1 VTERDAA
8 PAAAEA
14 APEAAE
20 AAPAAASESNSRNLL
35 MRVVVAAVLIPL
47 AVAIAYAGGW
57 LWTALVTAAAI
68 GLFVEWLAVV
78 GLAGA
83 LALAIRGGVAL
94 ALGGICFAVG
104 RIDAA
109 LIVLAIGLVAIASTA
124 PDRRSWAAAGFCYA
138 AAAEIASVLLR
149 LDPVKGFAALMFVLV
164 IVWVTDS
171 GGYFAGRGIGGPK
184 LWPSVSPKKTWAGA
198 VGGFAASLAVACG
211 FAAFDLGRT
220 VPLLISAAILSVA
233 SQLGDLF
240 ESAVKRR
247 FGVKDSSHIIPGHG
261 GLMDRLD
268 GFVAAVVLA
277 AIFGFLRGGADGV
290 GRGLMVW

>member
-1 VTERDAA
+1 MTDSE
-8 PAAAEA
+8 PS
-14 APEAAE
+14 
-20 AAPAAASESNSRNLL
+20 PAAASAPDSRNLV
-35 MRVVVAAVLIPL
+35 MRIAAAAVLIPL

-57 LWTALVTAAAI
+57 LWAALVTLAAI
-68 GLFVEWLAVV
+68 GLFAEWLAIV

-83 LALAIRGGVAL
+83 TRVIVPGVAAL
-94 ALGGICFAVG
+94 ALGGVCFAIG
-104 RIDAA
+104 RLDAA
-109 LIVLAIGLVAIASTA
+109 LIVLGIGFVAVVAIA
-124 PDRRSWAAAGFCYA
+124 PERRNWAAAGFLYA
-138 AAAEIASVLLR
+138 AAAEIASVLVR
-149 LDPVKGFAALMFVLV
+149 LDSVKGFAALMFVLL

-184 LWPSVSPKKTWAGA
+184 LWPRVSPKKTWAGA
-198 VGGFAASLAVACG
+198 VGGFAASLAVAGG
-211 FAAFDLGRT
+211 FAAFGLGKMG
-220 VPLLISAAILSVA
+220 PLLLLSAALSVV

-268 GFVAAVVLA
+268 GFVAAVVVA
-277 AIFGFLRGGADGV
+277 ALFGFLRGGADGV

>member
-1 VTERDAA
+1 MTERDAA

-14 APEAAE
+14 APG
-20 AAPAAASESNSRNLL
+20 AASESNSRNLL
-35 MRVVVAAVLIPL
+35 MRVAVAAVLIPL

-83 LALAIRGGVAL
+83 LALSIRGGVAL
-94 ALGGICFAVG
+94 AIGGICFAVG
-104 RIDAA
+104 RVDAA
-109 LIVLAIGLVAIASTA
+109 LIVLALGMVSVLWTA
-124 PDRRSWAAAGFCYA
+124 PDRRGWAAAGFCYA

-149 LDPVKGFAALMFVLV
+149 LDSVKGFAALMFVLV

-198 VGGFAASLAVACG
+198 IGGFVGSLAVAGG

-220 VPLLISAAILSVA
+220 VPLLLAAAVLSVA

-277 AIFGFLRGGADGV
+277 AVFGFLRGGADGV

>member
-1 VTERDAA
+1 MTEDK
-8 PAAAEA
+8 
-14 APEAAE
+14 
-20 AAPAAASESNSRNLL
+20 AAPAAASADSRIRESDSRNLL
-35 MRVVVAAVLIPL
+35 MRIAVAAVLIPL

-57 LWTALVTAAAI
+57 LWTALVTLAAI
-68 GLFVEWLAVV
+68 GLFVEWLAIV
-78 GLAGA
+78 GLSGATRVTVPGVAA
-83 LALAIRGGVAL
+83 LAVAGL
-94 ALGGICFAVG
+94 CFATG
-104 RIDAA
+104 RLDAA
-109 LIVLAIGLVAIASTA
+109 LIVLGVGFVAVVSIA
-124 PDRRSWAAAGFCYA
+124 PERRGWAAAGFLYA
-138 AAAEIASVLLR
+138 AAAEIASVLVR
-149 LDPVKGFAALMFVLV
+149 LDPAKGFAALMFVLL

-198 VGGFAASLAVACG
+198 VGGFAASLAVAAG
-211 FAAFDLGRT
+211 FAAFDLGKAG
-220 VPLLISAAILSVA
+220 PLLMLSGALSVV

-268 GFVAAVVLA
+268 GFIAAVVVA
-277 AIFGFLRGGADGV
+277 ALFGFLRSGADGV

>member
-1 VTERDAA
+1 VTEDDAA

-14 APEAAE
+14 APE
-20 AAPAAASESNSRNLL
+20 SNSRNLL
-35 MRVVVAAVLIPL
+35 MRVLVAAVLIPL

-83 LALAIRGGVAL
+83 VALAIRGGVAL

-109 LIVLAIGLVAIASTA
+109 LLVLAIGLVAVGSTA
-124 PDRRSWAAAGFCYA
+124 PDRRGWAAAGFCYA
-138 AAAEIASVLLR
+138 AAAEIASVLVR
-149 LDPVKGFAALMFVLV
+149 LDPVKGFAALIFVLV

-184 LWPSVSPKKTWAGA
+184 LWPQVSPKKTWAGA
-198 VGGFAASLAVACG
+198 VGGFVASLAVACG
-211 FAAFDLGRT
+211 FAVVDLGRT
-220 VPLLISAAILSVA
+220 GPLLLAAAILSVA

-277 AIFGFLRGGADGV
+277 ALFGFLRGGADGV